1 LSPALNL
8 RQYLLIFRAHWMLAL
23 SLALGLIA
31 LGVPVLLLL
40 PKQYTA
46 VTSLALDIKSP
57 DPITMLLMPSNL
69 ASQEDII
76 KSDRVTQKVI
86 RSLALDD
93 DPALRAQ
100 WQREREGRGSFQVWL
115 AEQLHRRLAV
125 HPARREGNV
134 ITIEFSAPDPRR
146 AAAVA
151 NAFASTYVEAVVEMK
166 VEPAK
171 QYARVSSDQGK
182 ALRAELE
189 AAQARLSAFQ
199 QKKGIGIRDEALEAE
214 ADKLAQLTTQLTVAQ
229 TEAAEARSKQ
239 RAGAA
244 ALPDSPAVQ
253 NLRGEIGRH
262 EAKLREA
269 SANLGANHPQYR
281 AMQAELEGL
290 RARLDAETRHVASG
304 FAASRSV
311 GAGKERELKA
321 AIDAQRRKLLGLRA
335 ERDELA
341 VLQRDVEAAKNAYET
356 AERRHTQTSLD
367 SQATQTQVFVLRP
380 AVEPVQPSFP
390 KVVPYT
396 LMLVVLGLLL
406 GAGAAHL
413 REMLDRRVRGVDDL
427 AALLQIPVLSVIE
440 RDASRGALAL
450 RRRNAPLALPR

>member
-1 LSPALNL
+1 MSGLNL
-8 RQYLLIFRAHWMLAL
+8 RQYLLIFRAHWKLAL
-23 SLALGLIA
+23 SLALAVVAI
-31 LGVPVLLLL
+31 GVPVLLLL

-46 VTSLALDIKSP
+46 TTSLALDIKSP
-57 DPITMLLMPSNL
+57 DPITTLLMPSNL

-76 KSDRVTQKVI
+76 RSERVTQKVI
-86 RSLALDD
+86 RTLGLDA
-93 DPALRAQ
+93 DPALQAL
-100 WQREREGRGSFQVWL
+100 WQRQRQGRGSYEVWL
-115 AEQLHRRLAV
+115 AEQLHHRLAV
-125 HPARREGNV
+125 HPARREGNA
-134 ITIEFSAPDPRR
+134 ITIEFSAPDPRL

-151 NAFASTYVEAVVEMK
+151 NAFARTYVEAVVEMK

-171 QYARVSSDQGK
+171 QYARVSSEQGK
-182 ALRAELE
+182 ALREALE

-199 QKKGIGIRDEALEAE
+199 QQKGIGVRDETLEAE
-214 ADKLAQLTTQLTVAQ
+214 NEKLSQLTTQLTTVQ

-244 ALPDSPAVQ
+244 ALPDSGTVQ
-253 NLRGEIGRH
+253 SLRTEVGRH

-290 RARLDAETRHVASG
+290 RARLDAEVRHVASG
-304 FAASRSV
+304 FAASRSA
-311 GAGKERELKA
+311 GEGKERELRA
-321 AIDAQRRKLLGLRA
+321 AVEAQRRKLLAMRG

-341 VLQRDVEAAKNAYET
+341 VLQRDAEAAKNAYET

-380 AVEPVQPSFP
+380 AFEPVDPSFP
-390 KVVPYT
+390 KVMPYT
-396 LMLVVLGLLL
+396 MMLVVLGMLL

-413 REMLDRRVRGVDDL
+413 RETLDRRVRGVDDL
-427 AALLQIPVLSVIE
+427 VALLQMPVLSVIE
-440 RDASRGALAL
+440 RDASRGVLAL